1 MVESTPHPF
10 RKGRPLN
17 VMTKSLAVVALGA
30 LIPLGVALPGNAA
43 GQITFAVDA
52 PAVQGSFVDGVTL
65 ENFDD
70 GCTSPLAIGTFT
82 GWCGSSN
89 ALYYAGASS
98 ESGEPFEGGVGTP
111 FAGVGPGYE
120 VNIELDGPANYLGFH
135 WQAGNE
141 YDRVRLYS
149 GETLLADFSFE
160 TLMAAL
166 DGAELATIG
175 GGAYATEDYFGNP
188 VNGEQA
194 HEPYAYVHIFASE
207 GVTFDRVV
215 MSEDAGS
222 PGVFEFDNMAVGF
235 AEVADFVDAVS
246 LDVVTVESDET
257 ESLAET
263 GFDLNGLALV
273 SVVVIAAGV
282 AARIRYRRRATVI

>member
-1 MVESTPHPF
+1 M
-10 RKGRPLN
+10 
-17 VMTKSLAVVALGA
+17 
-30 LIPLGVALPGNAA
+30 ALPGNAA

-70 GCTSPLAIGTFT
+70 GCVSPLAIGQFT
-82 GWCGSSN
+82 GICGSSN
-89 ALYYAGASS
+89 AVFYAGASS
-98 ESGEPFEGGVGTP
+98 ESGDPFEGGVGTP
-111 FAGVGPGYE
+111 FAGVGPGNE

-141 YDRVRLYS
+141 FDRVRLYS

-222 PGVFEFDNMAVGF
+222 PGIFEFDNMTVGF

-257 ESLAET
+257 QSLAET
-263 GFDLNGLALV
+263 GLDSSGLALAGAV
-273 SVVVIAAGV
+273 ALASGIAV
-282 AARIRYRRRATVI
+282 RFRYWRGASSR